1 MDNTWRL
8 QQAKA
13 LGQSLSN
20 TRFVAIYASTLKRA
34 LWTGQ
39 AVREAQADPKPPLT
53 ESLLLREQY
62 FGEAE
67 GHPWSWNQTPGL
79 TLEEHFAKGIWPVL
93 HERSQKFPGGESLDD
108 LAARASEAIDELV
121 MPHIWQAAREGK
133 AGVNIAVAS
142 HGLCISE
149 LIPAL
154 LVKDES
160 GHHPGD
166 KYKGLHN
173 TAWTRLAIQ
182 VKGAA
187 EGQPLN
193 FADNDLPT
201 LHIKVTD
208 VNSREHLVSVVR
220 QKGGIGSAA
229 HDLKQKDI
237 RAFFGGGKLEEG
249 RSASNALDE
258 ADVEMN

>member
-1 MDNTWRL
+1 MERCAPEQPWWAFDPPISSIQGTHRRRTRNEREALGRVPESLPGWITPYL
-8 QQAKA
+8 QQARA
-13 LGQSLSN
+13 LGHSLSN
-20 TRFVAIYASTLKRA
+20 VRFAAIYASTLKRA

-39 AVREAQADPKPPLT
+39 AVRDAQDDPKPPLT

-79 TLEEHFAKGIWPVL
+79 SLEEHFAKGIWPVL
-93 HERSQKFPGGESLDD
+93 HERSQNFPGGESLED
-108 LAARASEAIDELV
+108 LAVRASKAIDELV

-133 AGVNIAVAS
+133 VGVNIALAS

-173 TAWTRLAIQ
+173 TAWTRVTVQ
-182 VKGAA
+182 VKVYNNL
-187 EGQPLN
+187 PLV
-193 FADNDLPT
+193 LSST
-201 LHIKVTD
+201 LKIEACFV
-208 VNSREHLVSVVR
+208 
-220 QKGGIGSAA
+220 GGC
-229 HDLKQKDI
+229 
-237 RAFFGGGKLEEG
+237 
-249 RSASNALDE
+249 
-258 ADVEMN
+258 